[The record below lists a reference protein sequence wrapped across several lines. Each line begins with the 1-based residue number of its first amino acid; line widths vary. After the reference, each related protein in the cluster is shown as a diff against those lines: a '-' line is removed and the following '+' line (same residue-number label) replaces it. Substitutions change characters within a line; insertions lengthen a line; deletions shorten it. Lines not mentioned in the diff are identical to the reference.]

1 MALTMLSASPAGFP
15 NEMALD
21 VDSDVLFKKSETE
34 VLLVVVDMRQTSLEG
49 IRTSVERVAMKQEV
63 EREASKDNMTI
74 KFVFQNME

>member
-1 MALTMLSASPAGFP
+1 
-15 NEMALD
+15 MALD

-63 EREASKDNMTI
+63 EREASKDKMTI